1 MRTPLLKL
9 YFALS
14 LRTHLL
20 LLAFLL
26 SLPAIGLIIH
36 TGTIQHND
44 SLRKG
49 FNEARRLVN
58 EIATEQYD
66 LAGDAEQLMIVLA
79 QISEIKR
86 HNAAAANALLGDIHK
101 KSRHYGNVVIADRSG
116 NVWASALPM
125 TKSFS
130 LKDRRTF
137 RNAVKKHRFSSG
149 EYVVGSISVKSTIGF
164 GYPMVNAAGVVDGVI
179 ACNINFDIY
188 NSLSNQPDIPKG
200 ATFSVIDRNGVIVY
214 RNLHPEKFNGTMLGE
229 APLLRMKNGKD
240 RDTFIDFDE
249 NGDKRIISYRKLQ
262 LKGEESP
269 YLYIRAGVPLQGAL
283 EKARQAQLTSIA
295 VLSLFLLAAVVLAI
309 PIGNYCFVDRIKKL
323 QEASRLLAEGN
334 LTVRVSELVEGGE
347 LGELGRSFDE
357 MAQQLA
363 DRETA
368 LRRSESELHDLN
380 KDLAKRVEEETERR
394 LKHERILARHA
405 RLAAIGEMIG
415 AIAHQW
421 RQPLATLGAT
431 IQSIRMAWEEQCIDD
446 EFMENAESD
455 ARMQLEYMSDTI
467 EDFRN
472 FFSLEKV
479 CERFKVREKIE
490 EVVLL
495 VSPQFSNSG
504 VRLEVL
510 DNSGDCP
517 LEIRGYQN
525 EFKQSVLNLVS
536 NSFDSINDK
545 KSGGNCF
552 DGVEGFN
559 GLVVIQL
566 GVGPER
572 VVIEVRDNG
581 NGIPADYADKVFDPY
596 FTSKA
601 ADKGT
606 GIGLYMSRLIIEES
620 MGGTLGFTSGPEGT
634 VFRME
639 IPREL
644 AEEAD
649 TNG

>member
-1 MRTPLLKL
+1 MKTSLLKF

-26 SLPAIGLIIH
+26 ALPAIGLIIH
-36 TGTIQHND
+36 TGTIQRDD

-49 FNEARRLVN
+49 YNTARRLVN
-58 EIATEQYD
+58 QIATEQYD
-66 LAGDAEQLMIVLA
+66 LAGDAEQLMVVLA
-79 QISEIKR
+79 QIPDIKR
-86 HNAAAANALLGDIHK
+86 HNAAAANALIGDIHK
-101 KSRHYGNVVIADRSG
+101 KSHRYGNVVITDRSG

-137 RNAVKKHRFSSG
+137 RNAVKTGRLSSG
-149 EYVVGSISVKSTIGF
+149 EYVVGTISSKSTIGF
-164 GYPMVNAAGVVDGVI
+164 GYPMVNAAGVIDGVI

-188 NSLSNQPDIPKG
+188 NSVQNQADIPKG
-200 ATFSVIDRNGVIVY
+200 ATFSVIDRNGVIIY
-214 RNLHPEKFNGTMLGE
+214 RNLHPEKFNGTKLGD

-249 NGDKRIISYRKLQ
+249 NGDKQIISYRKLQ
-262 LKGEESP
+262 LQGEESP

-283 EKARQAQLTSIA
+283 EKARWAQLTSIA

-309 PIGNYCFVDRIKKL
+309 PIGNYCFVNRIKKL
-323 QEASRLLAEGN
+323 QEASKLLAEGN

-357 MAQQLA
+357 MAHQLA
-363 DRETA
+363 ERECA
-368 LRRSESELHDLN
+368 LRSSERELHDLN
-380 KDLAKRVEEETERR
+380 KDLAKRVEEETEKR
-394 LKHERILARHA
+394 LTHERLLARHA

-446 EFMENAESD
+446 EFLENAESD
-455 ARMQLEYMSDTI
+455 AQLQLAYMSDTI

-479 CERFKVREKIE
+479 IERFDVREKIE

-495 VSPQFSNSG
+495 VTPQFSNSG
-504 VRLEVL
+504 VSLTVL
-510 DNSGDCP
+510 DGTGGSP

-536 NSFDSINDK
+536 NSFDSIIDK
-545 KSGGNCF
+545 ASDGNRFVGSGGF
-552 DGVEGFN
+552 S
-559 GLVVIQL
+559 GLVEICL
-566 GVGPER
+566 SAEADH

-581 NGIPADYADKVFDPY
+581 GGIPTEYSDKVFEPY
-596 FTSKA
+596 FTSKSS
-601 ADKGT
+601 DKGT

-620 MGGTLGFTSGPEGT
+620 MGGRLGFTSGPDGT
-634 VFRME
+634 VFRIE
-639 IPREL
+639 IPRDL